1 MRFKTSN
8 RIIAV
13 ALLCPVFLASEAS
26 QQPAA
31 AENGRE
37 EQNLPQLVREPEID
51 VFREDDDQ
59 HEGHDDQND
68 VNNPL
73 FIHNPKVFE

>member
-1 MRFKTSN
+1 MKVSFGHGEICRRIVRFKTSN
-8 RIIAV
+8 RLIAV

-51 VFREDDDQ
+51 VFEKTTISTKATTIRTM
-59 HEGHDDQND
+59 
-68 VNNPL
+68 
-73 FIHNPKVFE
+73 